1 MNEFGMKEVGIVSG
15 GLSCNLQGQPCS
27 GCANIIHIDGDDCSV
42 ILGYDSVNQGSFDTG
57 GLVMG
62 AAATW
67 VGAVAGW
74 GAAAAFGLGG
84 IASGGVGIVV
94 GVVISVA
101 YATTHSS

>member
-1 MNEFGMKEVGIVSG
+1 MNELNMKEVRIVSG
-15 GLSCNLQGQPCS
+15 GLSCNAQGQPCS
-27 GCANIIHIDGDDCSV
+27 GCANVIHIDGDDCSI
-42 ILGYDSVNQGSFDTG
+42 ILGYDSVKQGSFDTG

-67 VGAVAGW
+67 VGAVAAY

-94 GVVISVA
+94 GLAISVA
-101 YATTHSS
+101 YATTNSS